1 MDTVDHLLNELRKLN
16 FNDISKLP
24 LEHQP
29 GIAEAIDNLEYAL
42 KKAKN
47 EANKLEAQHD

>member
-24 LEHQP
+24 LDHQP
-29 GIAEAIDNLEYAL
+29 DIAEAIDNLECAL
-42 KKAKN
+42 RKAKKASKQTG
-47 EANKLEAQHD
+47 ANND